1 VSTNTHKE
9 FSKEILMTMAHILDE
24 GVPSLSFL
32 LERAIHTRR
41 PSQTSE
47 RGGRSLEGDQPPR
60 RKHPQVEK
68 KEDTVGRVTVIN
80 GPMSS
85 TLMG

>member
-1 VSTNTHKE
+1 
-9 FSKEILMTMAHILDE
+9 MTMAHTLDE
-24 GVPSLSFL
+24 GVPSLSFR
-32 LERAIHTRR
+32 LERAIHTGR
-41 PSQTSE
+41 PSQTRK
-47 RGGRSLEGDQPPR
+47 RGGRSLEGDQPPL

-80 GPMSS
+80 GAMSS

>member
-1 VSTNTHKE
+1 
-9 FSKEILMTMAHILDE
+9 MTTEHILDE
-24 GVPSLSFL
+24 GVLSLSFR
-32 LERAIHTRR
+32 LERTIRTGRPAQTRK
-41 PSQTSE
+41 
-47 RGGRSLEGDQPPR
+47 RGGRSPEGDQPPR

-80 GPMSS
+80 SAMSS